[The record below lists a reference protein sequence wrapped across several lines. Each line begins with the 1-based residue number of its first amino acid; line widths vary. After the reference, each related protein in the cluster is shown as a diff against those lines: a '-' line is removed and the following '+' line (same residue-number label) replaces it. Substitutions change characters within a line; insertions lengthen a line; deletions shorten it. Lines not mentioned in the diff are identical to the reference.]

1 MIDLMLKLLT
11 YEPYEKVSGNEK
23 EYIDK
28 VLCGDIA
35 SDTVV
40 TNKEYMVY
48 DDLFRSFFSHV
59 CYYSGKKVNTIEW
72 EKIQWESLDWL
83 SEWKDKY
90 YPVVNGM
97 IKGRAVYPVIFK
109 KICFFWLVE
118 AKIIKK
124 KNEVS
129 QMSDSYLIEQVG
141 LEDNILNKWH
151 ISPRYRKKAN
161 RDSYSSITLYRNGKK
176 QSYLTSAIKRAYYES
191 SRQKA
196 ETDLFYDAGSTTEW
210 IAPKMNQLEKF
221 VDVFAGTGTV
231 VASVEANECVVNDI
245 DVGAAC
251 FLYSISHD
259 SNEVRERLAQLH
271 NNFVSKDLS
280 DGQNLYTVKE
290 WQKHKKHYEKY
301 IDIPLFEDII
311 IRMRNNYVYIHE
323 QYVKATT
330 GVTLDFTNTSSK
342 DIQMYYDIGV
352 AWMFIN
358 SFKQKNQRGN
368 QFNVIDM
375 DIPAYEKY
383 LGKILMVAYK
393 SDKKYKKYHQVDAS
407 DATFLEKY
415 RIKKSQVKFID
426 GIDYM
431 KSLKNADV
439 RCEDFRDI
447 IKENSDG
454 FIYLDSPYFLTTDYE
469 VPFRDEENKQM
480 LDILRNSEFNWIFS
494 MQYIDLYVKKLDR
507 RRRAYQEEGHPLI
520 RSYWNYYHGFV
531 RPFEIVL
538 EKKKQF
544 YKVDTTKKI
553 KVEKTIWLLLFY
565 YTYQYRGETRN
576 TVEMMLC
583 NFDPRRSIPY
593 AFEYDKELGHHIE
606 IMPYSEFLDNLI
618 RNDGNQT
625 PYEQLR
631 EIAHNWRKN
640 DIIQNY
646 ASGAWV

>member
-23 EYIDK
+23 KYINK

-40 TNKEYMVY
+40 TNKEYVMY
-48 DDLFRSFFSHV
+48 DELFRGFLSHV
-59 CYYSGKKVNTIEW
+59 QYTVDGINWKRIK
-72 EKIQWESLDWL
+72 WESLDWL
-83 SEWKDKY
+83 REWKDKY
-90 YPVVNGM
+90 YPIVNGM

-109 KICFFWLVE
+109 KICFFWIVE

-129 QMSDSYLIEQVG
+129 QMSDSYFIEQVG

-231 VASVEANECVVNDI
+231 VASVEANESVVNDI

-280 DGQNLYTVKE
+280 EGQNLYTVKE

-330 GVTLDFTNTSSK
+330 GVTLNFTN
-342 DIQMYYDIGV
+342 I
-352 AWMFIN
+352 
-358 SFKQKNQRGN
+358 
-368 QFNVIDM
+368 
-375 DIPAYEKY
+375 
-383 LGKILMVAYK
+383 
-393 SDKKYKKYHQVDAS
+393 SDHGA
-407 DATFLEKY
+407 
-415 RIKKSQVKFID
+415 
-426 GIDYM
+426 
-431 KSLKNADV
+431 
-439 RCEDFRDI
+439 
-447 IKENSDG
+447 
-454 FIYLDSPYFLTTDYE
+454 
-469 VPFRDEENKQM
+469 
-480 LDILRNSEFNWIFS
+480 
-494 MQYIDLYVKKLDR
+494 
-507 RRRAYQEEGHPLI
+507 LI
-520 RSYWNYYHGFV
+520 S
-531 RPFEIVL
+531 
-538 EKKKQF
+538 
-544 YKVDTTKKI
+544 
-553 KVEKTIWLLLFY
+553 
-565 YTYQYRGETRN
+565 
-576 TVEMMLC
+576 
-583 NFDPRRSIPY
+583 
-593 AFEYDKELGHHIE
+593 
-606 IMPYSEFLDNLI
+606 
-618 RNDGNQT
+618 
-625 PYEQLR
+625 
-631 EIAHNWRKN
+631 
-640 DIIQNY
+640 
-646 ASGAWV
+646 